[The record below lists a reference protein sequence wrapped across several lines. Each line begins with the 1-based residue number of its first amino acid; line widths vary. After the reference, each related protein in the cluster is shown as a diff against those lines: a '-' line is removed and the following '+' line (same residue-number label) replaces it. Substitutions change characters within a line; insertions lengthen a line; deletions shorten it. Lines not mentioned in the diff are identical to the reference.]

1 MTPLSK
7 WKTIG
12 YAAAIFVAGA
22 ISGGALGVYEARSH
36 LFTPTGEREIAL
48 HMRKRLQA
56 RLGLSPD
63 QVAKIEPIIDSAAS
77 QIHSVRIETTQQ
89 INKVFDDS
97 FARISAILTPD
108 QRAKL
113 EQIQKERRAMMQ
125 GRWDGRWHP
134 GGLGGPDGPRHSP
147 DSPPP

>member
-12 YAAAIFVAGA
+12 YAAAIFVAGGV
-22 ISGGALGVYEARSH
+22 SGGALGVYEARSH

-56 RLGLSPD
+56 RLGLSPE
-63 QVAKIEPIIDSAAS
+63 QVAKIEPIIDGAAS
-77 QIHSVRIETTQQ
+77 QIHSVRMETTRQ
-89 INKVFDDS
+89 INQVFDDS
-97 FARISAILTPD
+97 FARISSILTPE
-108 QRAKL
+108 QRTEL

-125 GRWDGRWHP
+125 GRWDGHRRP
-134 GGLGGPDGPRHSP
+134 GGLGAEDGPRRPP